1 MPEQTIGEDVIY
13 YAVHRDPEARHTLVL
28 IHGAG
33 GSHQVWPG
41 ALRNLPGATVYA
53 LDLPGHG
60 RSRGRGRSSIA
71 EYADRI
77 VNWMEKV
84 GLSRAVW
91 VGHSM
96 GGAIALWAALHNPEW
111 VTALVLVAT
120 GARLRVSPLI
130 LEGLRTDFPR
140 TVELILEWSWGENPP
155 ARLVEEGRR
164 MLLAADPAVVEGDY
178 QACDAFDVMDRLGEI
193 RAPTLVIGGTADRMT
208 PIKYAE
214 YLSAHIPKA
223 ELVRIE
229 GAGHVV
235 MLEQP
240 EAVAKAVRSFL
251 DRIGCSCDRP
261 GL

>member
-1 MPEQTIGEDVIY
+1 MPEQAIGEDVIY
-13 YAVHRDPEARHTLVL
+13 YAVHQDREARHTLVL

-33 GSHQVWPG
+33 ESHLIWPG
-41 ALRNLPGATVYA
+41 ALRNLPGADVYA

-71 EYADRI
+71 EYADLV
-77 VNWMEKV
+77 VNWMEAV
-84 GLSRAVW
+84 GLARAVW

-96 GGAIALWAALHNPEW
+96 GGAIAQWAALHYPER

-120 GARLRVSPLI
+120 GARLRVSPMI
-130 LEGLRTDFPR
+130 LEGLRADFPQ
-140 TVELILEWSWGENPP
+140 TVDRITEWSWGTTPP

-164 MLLAADPAVVEGDY
+164 MLLAADPVVVEGDY
-178 QACDAFDVMDRLGEI
+178 RACDAFDVMDRLGEI
-193 RAPTLVIGGTADRMT
+193 RAPALVIGGTADRMT

-214 YLSAHIPKA
+214 YLAAHIPKA

-229 GAGHVV
+229 GAGHMV

-240 EAVAKAVRSFL
+240 EKVAEAVRSFL
-251 DRIGCSCDRP
+251 QRLVEPR
-261 GL
+261 

>member
-13 YAVHRDPEARHTLVL
+13 YAVHQAPEAHHTLIL

-33 GSHQVWPG
+33 ESHLVWPG

-71 EYADRI
+71 EYTDLI

-96 GGAIALWAALHNPEW
+96 GGAIAQWAALHHPER
-111 VTALVLVAT
+111 VAALVLVAT
-120 GARLRVSPLI
+120 GARLRVSPSI

-140 TVELILEWSWGENPP
+140 TVDLIVEWSWGTNPP

-164 MLLAADPAVVEGDY
+164 MLLAMDPAIVEGDY
-178 QACDAFDVMDRLGEI
+178 RACDAFDVMDRLGEI
-193 RAPTLVIGGTADRMT
+193 RVPTLVIGGTADRMT

-214 YLSAHIPKA
+214 YLAAHIPKA
-223 ELVRIE
+223 ELVRID
-229 GAGHVV
+229 GAGHMV

-240 EAVAKAVRSFL
+240 EAVAEAVRSFL
-251 DRIGCSCDRP
+251 DRIDF
-261 GL
+261 